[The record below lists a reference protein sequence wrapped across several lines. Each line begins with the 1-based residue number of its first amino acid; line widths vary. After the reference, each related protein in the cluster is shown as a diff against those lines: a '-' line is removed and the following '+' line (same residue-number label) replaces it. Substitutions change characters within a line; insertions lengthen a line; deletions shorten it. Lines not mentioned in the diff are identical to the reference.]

1 MRLLHLAWPNLSLRL
16 ELARL
21 GLPWTPTA
29 PLVLGGRPWDPGSV
43 LDRSPA
49 AARFGVR
56 PGQPLG
62 VAHRLVPE
70 ATFLEAD
77 PGAYATAFEAV
88 LEALAAFT
96 PAIVGETD
104 PTAPAFGRALLGIEG
119 LDRLWGDEATLT
131 ARARAAVA
139 ALLPAAARAGIG
151 NTRFGAGVAAS
162 MAREATALVTIRA
175 GGASEEAAF
184 LAPLPIR
191 LLPAPELEGRFAL
204 FGLRRIGDLAALPR
218 SAVVSRFGTLGGE
231 LHDLAR
237 GLDGRPLR
245 PRRPIERLRAE
256 AELDPPVDQLDS
268 LRFVL
273 HHLAGA
279 LCEQLAARGAG
290 AGRAVVELDFEGPGP
305 AILGG
310 SRARGSEPA
319 APSGAAGP
327 PDSTA
332 TSLRIEQI
340 LPEPVAQADLVER
353 LLVARLEATTLTAP
367 VVRLALELDGRVP
380 QAGSQLGLFT
390 PQSANAAR
398 LDWQLAS
405 LAIRFGATS
414 LWRVRIADPE
424 ASLSEART
432 IWAAV
437 GEGTALGSAGEAA
450 MHQPSGKRAP

>member
-21 GLPWTPTA
+21 GLPWTPTT

-77 PGAYATAFEAV
+77 PAAYAVAFEAV

-96 PAIVGETD
+96 PAIEGETD
-104 PTAPAFGRALLGIEG
+104 STAPAFGRALLGIEG

-131 ARARAAVA
+131 ARVRAAVA
-139 ALLPAAARAGIG
+139 ARLPAAPRAGIG

-162 MAREATALVTIRA
+162 MARQAASLVTIPA
-175 GGASEEAAF
+175 GGAAEEAAF

-218 SAVVSRFGTLGGE
+218 SAVVARFGTLGGE

-245 PRRPIERLRAE
+245 PRRPVERLRAE
-256 AELDPPVDQLDS
+256 AELDPPVEQLES

-290 AGRAVVELDFEGPGP
+290 ATRAVLELDLEGP
-305 AILGG
+305 
-310 SRARGSEPA
+310 ARPTDRGT
-319 APSGAAGP
+319 P
-327 PDSTA
+327 PDPA
-332 TSLRIEQI
+332 PPALRIEQV
-340 LPEPVAQADLVER
+340 LPEPVAQAALVER
-353 LLVARLEATTLTAP
+353 LLVARLETTTLTAP
-367 VVRLALELDGRVP
+367 VVRLALELDGRAP

-414 LWRVRIADPE
+414 LWRVGLGDPE
-424 ASLSEART
+424 AALPEART
-432 IWAAV
+432 AWTPAGEGPAATSEAPTAAAV
-437 GEGTALGSAGEAA
+437 DGPVPVRQRPATRRRTST
-450 MHQPSGKRAP
+450 R

>member
-1 MRLLHLAWPNLSLRL
+1 MRLLHLAWPNLPLRL
-16 ELARL
+16 ELTRL

-29 PLVLGGRPWDPGSV
+29 PLVLGGRPWDPGVV

-77 PGAYATAFEAV
+77 PAAYATAFEAA
-88 LEALAAFT
+88 LEALAEFT
-96 PAIVGETD
+96 PSIEGETD
-104 PTAPAFGRALLGIEG
+104 PTAAAFGRALLGIEG

-139 ALLPAAARAGIG
+139 ARLPAAPRAGIG

-162 MAREATALVTIRA
+162 LARDAAALVTIPV
-175 GGASEEAAF
+175 GGATEEADF

-218 SAVVSRFGTLGGE
+218 SAVVARFGVIGGE

-237 GLDGRPLR
+237 GLDGRPLK

-256 AELDPPVDQLDS
+256 AELDPPVDQLES

-290 AGRAVVELDFEGPGP
+290 AARAVVELELEELARSPGSDRP
-305 AILGG
+305 G
-310 SRARGSEPA
+310 S
-319 APSGAAGP
+319 SGQDQP
-327 PDSTA
+327 F
-332 TSLRIEQI
+332 LRIEQV
-340 LPEPVAQADLVER
+340 LPEPVAQAALVER
-353 LLVARLEATTLTAP
+353 LLVARLEAMTLIAP
-367 VVRLALELDGRVP
+367 VVRLALELDGRTP
-380 QAGSQLGLFT
+380 QAGTQLGLFT
-390 PQSANAAR
+390 PQSANAAQ

-405 LAIRFGATS
+405 LAIRFGPDR
-414 LWRVRIADPE
+414 LWRVGIGDPE
-424 ASLSEART
+424 APLPEART
-432 IWAAV
+432 TWTPAGDPTTVA
-437 GEGTALGSAGEAA
+437 GGGSSAGRA
-450 MHQPSGKRAP
+450 SGQGKADE

>member
-1 MRLLHLAWPNLSLRL
+1 
-16 ELARL
+16 
-21 GLPWTPTA
+21 
-29 PLVLGGRPWDPGSV
+29 V

-77 PGAYATAFEAV
+77 PSAYTTAFEAV
-88 LEALAAFT
+88 LEALADFT
-96 PAIVGETD
+96 PSIEGETE
-104 PTAPAFGRALLGIEG
+104 PTARAFGRALLGIEG

-139 ALLPAAARAGIG
+139 ALLPAAPRAGIG

-162 MAREATALVTIRA
+162 LARETASLMTITP
-175 GGASEEAAF
+175 GGAAEEAAF

-204 FGLRRIGDLAALPR
+204 FGLRHIGDLAALPR
-218 SAVVSRFGTLGGE
+218 SAVVARFGAMGGE

-256 AELDPPVDQLDS
+256 AELDPPVDQLES

-290 AGRAVVELDFEGPGP
+290 AGRAVLELELEGVPR
-305 AILGG
+305 L
-310 SRARGSEPA
+310 RDQ
-319 APSGAAGP
+319 APSL
-327 PDSTA
+327 
-332 TSLRIEQI
+332 LRVEQV

-353 LLVARLEATTLTAP
+353 LLVARLETTTLTAP
-367 VVRLALELDGRVP
+367 VVRLALELDGRAP
-380 QAGSQLGLFT
+380 QAGTQLGLFT

-405 LAIRFGATS
+405 LAIRFGPAR
-414 LWRVRIADPE
+414 LWRVDVADPE
-424 ASLSEART
+424 AALPEART
-432 IWAAV
+432 TW
-437 GEGTALGSAGEAA
+437 TPAGEAA
-450 MHQPSGKRAP
+450 IVGDQAATSRTSSAHDGRSG

>member
-1 MRLLHLAWPNLSLRL
+1 MRLLHLAWPNLPLRL
-16 ELARL
+16 ELTRL

-49 AARFGVR
+49 AARFGIR

-77 PGAYATAFEAV
+77 PGAYAAAFEAV

-96 PAIVGETD
+96 PSIEGETD

-131 ARARAAVA
+131 ARTRAAVS
-139 ALLPAAARAGIG
+139 ALLPAVPRAGIG

-162 MAREATALVTIRA
+162 MARDATTLVAIPA
-175 GGASEEAAF
+175 GGATEEAAF

-191 LLPAPELEGRFAL
+191 LLPAPDLEGRFAL

-218 SAVVSRFGTLGGE
+218 SAVVARFGTLGGE

-245 PRRPIERLRAE
+245 PRRPVERLRAE
-256 AELDPPVDQLDS
+256 AELDPPVDQLES

-290 AGRAVVELDFEGPGP
+290 AGRAVLELDLEASARPSDG
-305 AILGG
+305 A
-310 SRARGSEPA
+310 SRIH
-319 APSGAAGP
+319 
-327 PDSTA
+327 
-332 TSLRIEQI
+332 LEQI
-340 LPEPVAQADLVER
+340 LPEPVAQTDLVER
-353 LLVARLEATTLTAP
+353 LLVARLETTTLPAP
-367 VVRLALELDGRVP
+367 VVRLALELDGRAP

-390 PQSANAAR
+390 PQSADAAR
-398 LDWQLAS
+398 LEWQLAS
-405 LAIRFGATS
+405 LAIRFGPER
-414 LWRVRIADPE
+414 LWRVGIADPE
-424 ASLSEART
+424 APLSEGRTAWTPVGAEAPAMGDGGAR
-432 IWAAV
+432 
-437 GEGTALGSAGEAA
+437 
-450 MHQPSGKRAP
+450 

>member
-1 MRLLHLAWPNLSLRL
+1 MRLLHFAWPNLPLRL

-21 GLPWTPTA
+21 GLPWTPTT

-77 PGAYATAFEAV
+77 PAAYAAAFEAV

-96 PAIVGETD
+96 PAIEGETD

-139 ALLPAAARAGIG
+139 ARLPAAPRAGIG

-162 MAREATALVTIRA
+162 MAREATSLVAIPA
-175 GGASEEAAF
+175 GGAAEEAAF

-204 FGLRRIGDLAALPR
+204 FGLRRIGDLAALAR
-218 SAVVSRFGTLGGE
+218 SAVVARFGTLGGE

-245 PRRPIERLRAE
+245 PTPAGGAAAGRGGAGPAGRPAGVAPLRA
-256 AELDPPVDQLDS
+256 PPS
-268 LRFVL
+268 RRRALR
-273 HHLAGA
+273 
-279 LCEQLAARGAG
+279 AARCTRCRCRAG
-290 AGRAVVELDFEGPGP
+290 PSWSST
-305 AILGG
+305 
-310 SRARGSEPA
+310 SR
-319 APSGAAGP
+319 SGAPATDRRHAGSAP
-327 PDSTA
+327 PA
-332 TSLRIEQI
+332 LRIEQV
-340 LPEPVAQADLVER
+340 LPEPVAQAALVER
-353 LLVARLEATTLTAP
+353 LLVARLETTDADRAGRPPGPRARRPRPAGGQPARPLHARSRPTPPASTGSWRAWPSASAP
-367 VVRLALELDGRVP
+367 IE
-380 QAGSQLGLFT
+380 
-390 PQSANAAR
+390 
-398 LDWQLAS
+398 
-405 LAIRFGATS
+405 
-414 LWRVRIADPE
+414 LWRVGLGDPE
-424 ASLSEART
+424 A
-432 IWAAV
+432 
-437 GEGTALGSAGEAA
+437 ALPEAA
-450 MHQPSGKRAP
+450 RPGRRSARDDAPCVGVPARRPDVAR

>member
-1 MRLLHLAWPNLSLRL
+1 M
-16 ELARL
+16 
-21 GLPWTPTA
+21 
-29 PLVLGGRPWDPGSV
+29 LGGRPWDPGSV

-77 PGAYATAFEAV
+77 PAAYAVAFEAV

-96 PAIVGETD
+96 PAIEGETD
-104 PTAPAFGRALLGIEG
+104 PAAPAFGRALLGIEG
-119 LDRLWGDEATLT
+119 LGPLWGDEATLT
-131 ARARAAVA
+131 ARVRSAVA
-139 ALLPAAARAGIG
+139 AQLPPAPRAGIG

-162 MAREATALVTIRA
+162 MAREATSLLAIPA
-175 GGASEEAAF
+175 GGAAEEAAF

-218 SAVVSRFGTLGGE
+218 SAVVARFGRLGGE
-231 LHDLAR
+231 LHDLAH

-256 AELDPPVDQLDS
+256 AELDPPVEQLES

-290 AGRAVVELDFEGPGP
+290 ATCAVLELDLEGP
-305 AILGG
+305 
-310 SRARGSEPA
+310 ARSSSPGM
-319 APSGAAGP
+319 P
-327 PDSTA
+327 PDTGQP
-332 TSLRIEQI
+332 TLRIEQV
-340 LPEPVAQADLVER
+340 LPEPVAQATLVER
-353 LLVARLEATTLTAP
+353 LLVARLEITTLTAP
-367 VVRLALELDGRVP
+367 VVRLALELDGRAP

-390 PQSANAAR
+390 PQSATAAR
-398 LDWQLAS
+398 LDWQLSS

-414 LWRVRIADPE
+414 LWRVGLGDPE
-424 ASLSEART
+424 APLPEART
-432 IWAAV
+432 AWTPA
-437 GEGTALGSAGEAA
+437 GEGPPATSETPRRTAGDGDPVSGRDGAA
-450 MHQPSGKRAP
+450 TRRRTATR

>member
-1 MRLLHLAWPNLSLRL
+1 
-16 ELARL
+16 
-21 GLPWTPTA
+21 
-29 PLVLGGRPWDPGSV
+29 
-43 LDRSPA
+43 
-49 AARFGVR
+49 
-56 PGQPLG
+56 

-70 ATFLEAD
+70 ANFLEAD
-77 PGAYATAFEAV
+77 PAAYATAFEAV

-96 PAIVGETD
+96 PSIEGETD
-104 PTAPAFGRALLGIEG
+104 PIAPAFGRALLGIEG

-139 ALLPAAARAGIG
+139 TLLPAAPRAGIG

-162 MAREATALVTIRA
+162 MARETTSLVAIPA
-175 GGASEEAAF
+175 GGAAEEAAF

-218 SAVVSRFGTLGGE
+218 SAVVARFGALGGE

-237 GLDGRPLR
+237 GLDGRPLK

-256 AELDPPVDQLDS
+256 AELDPPVDQLES

-290 AGRAVVELDFEGPGP
+290 AGRAIVELDLEAPTRPDLGP
-305 AILGG
+305 
-310 SRARGSEPA
+310 
-319 APSGAAGP
+319 
-327 PDSTA
+327 ST
-332 TSLRIEQI
+332 LRIEQV
-340 LPEPVAQADLVER
+340 LPEPVAQAALVER

-367 VVRLALELDGRVP
+367 VVRLALELDGRAP

-405 LAIRFGATS
+405 LAIRFGPDR
-414 LWRVRIADPE
+414 LWRVGIGDPE
-424 ASLSEART
+424 APLSEGRT
-432 IWAAV
+432 TWAPV
-437 GEGTALGSAGEAA
+437 GDPGAAPGGSA
-450 MHQPSGKRAP
+450 R

>member
-1 MRLLHLAWPNLSLRL
+1 MRLLHFAWPNLPLRL
-16 ELARL
+16 ELARR
-21 GLPWTPTA
+21 GLPWTPTT

-77 PGAYATAFEAV
+77 PAAYAAAFEAV

-96 PAIVGETD
+96 PGIEGETD
-104 PTAPAFGRALLGIEG
+104 PTAAAFGRALLGIEG

-139 ALLPAAARAGIG
+139 ALLPVAPRAGIG

-162 MAREATALVTIRA
+162 MAREATSLVAIPV
-175 GGASEEAAF
+175 GGAAEEAAF

-204 FGLRRIGDLAALPR
+204 FGLRRIGDLAALAR
-218 SAVVSRFGTLGGE
+218 SAVVARFGTLGGE

-245 PRRPIERLRAE
+245 PRRPVERLRAE
-256 AELDPPVDQLDS
+256 AELDPPVDQLES

-290 AGRAVVELDFEGPGP
+290 AGRAVLELDLDGP
-305 AILGG
+305 
-310 SRARGSEPA
+310 
-319 APSGAAGP
+319 GAAGGP
-327 PDSTA
+327 RSPRSPRSRSARPAT
-332 TSLRIEQI
+332 TSLRIEQV
-340 LPEPVAQADLVER
+340 LPEPVAQAALVER
-353 LLVARLEATTLTAP
+353 LLVARLETTTLTSP
-367 VVRLALELDGRVP
+367 VVRLALELDGRAP
-380 QAGSQLGLFT
+380 QAGTQLGLFN

-405 LAIRFGATS
+405 LAIRFGADR
-414 LWRVRIADPE
+414 LWRVGLADPE
-424 ASLSEART
+424 ASLPEGRT
-432 IWAAV
+432 TWTPV
-437 GEGTALGSAGEAA
+437 GEEAA
-450 MHQPSGKRAP
+450 APYVGDPGATPGTGAR

>member
-21 GLPWTPTA
+21 GLPWTPTT

-77 PGAYATAFEAV
+77 PAAYAVAFEAV

-96 PAIVGETD
+96 PAIEGETD
-104 PTAPAFGRALLGIEG
+104 STAPAFGRALLGIEG

-131 ARARAAVA
+131 ARVRAAVA
-139 ALLPAAARAGIG
+139 ARLPAAPRAGIG

-162 MAREATALVTIRA
+162 MARQAASLVTIPP
-175 GGASEEAAF
+175 GGATEEAAF

-218 SAVVSRFGTLGGE
+218 SAVVARFGTLGGE

-245 PRRPIERLRAE
+245 PRRPVERLRAE
-256 AELDPPVDQLDS
+256 AELDPPVEQLES

-290 AGRAVVELDFEGPGP
+290 ATRAVLELDLEGP
-305 AILGG
+305 
-310 SRARGSEPA
+310 ARPTDRGT
-319 APSGAAGP
+319 P
-327 PDSTA
+327 PDPA
-332 TSLRIEQI
+332 PPALRIEQV
-340 LPEPVAQADLVER
+340 LPEPVAQAALVER
-353 LLVARLEATTLTAP
+353 LLVARLETTTLTAP
-367 VVRLALELDGRVP
+367 VVRLALELDGRAP

-414 LWRVRIADPE
+414 LWRVGLGDPE
-424 ASLSEART
+424 AALPEART
-432 IWAAV
+432 AWTPAGEGPAATSEAPTAAAV
-437 GEGTALGSAGEAA
+437 DGPGPVRKRPATRRRTAT
-450 MHQPSGKRAP
+450 R

>member
-1 MRLLHLAWPNLSLRL
+1 MRLLHLAWPNLPLRL
-16 ELARL
+16 ELVRL
-21 GLPWTPTA
+21 GLPWAPTA
-29 PLVLGGRPWDPGSV
+29 PLVLGGRPWDPGVV

-56 PGQPLG
+56 PGQSLG

-77 PGAYATAFEAV
+77 PAAYTTAFEAV
-88 LEALAAFT
+88 LDALADFT
-96 PAIVGETD
+96 PSVEGETD
-104 PTAPAFGRALLGIEG
+104 PTAPAFGRSLLGIEG

-131 ARARAAVA
+131 ARARAAVT
-139 ALLPAAARAGIG
+139 ALLPAAPRAGIG

-162 MAREATALVTIRA
+162 MAREPTALAAIPP
-175 GGASEEAAF
+175 GGATEEATF

-218 SAVVSRFGTLGGE
+218 SAVVARFGALGGE

-237 GLDGRPLR
+237 GLDGRPLK

-256 AELDPPVDQLDS
+256 AELDPPVDQLES

-290 AGRAVVELDFEGPGP
+290 AARVIVELELEGSI
-305 AILGG
+305 A
-310 SRARGSEPA
+310 
-319 APSGAAGP
+319 
-327 PDSTA
+327 
-332 TSLRIEQI
+332 LRIEQV
-340 LPEPVAQADLVER
+340 LPEPVAQAALVER
-353 LLVARLEATTLTAP
+353 LLVARLAATTLTAP
-367 VVRLALELDGRVP
+367 VTRLSLELDGRAP

-390 PQSANAAR
+390 PQSASAAR
-398 LDWQLAS
+398 LDWQLAG
-405 LAIRFGATS
+405 LAIRFGPDR
-414 LWRVRIADPE
+414 LWRVGIGDPE
-424 ASLSEART
+424 APLVEARAT
-432 IWAAV
+432 WTPA
-437 GEGTALGSAGEAA
+437 GGSVT
-450 MHQPSGKRAP
+450 

>member
-1 MRLLHLAWPNLSLRL
+1 MRLLHLTWPNLSLRL

-21 GLPWTPTA
+21 GLPWTPTT

-77 PGAYATAFEAV
+77 PAAYAVAFEAV

-96 PAIVGETD
+96 PAIEGETD
-104 PTAPAFGRALLGIEG
+104 STAPAFGRALLGIEG

-131 ARARAAVA
+131 ARVRAAVA
-139 ALLPAAARAGIG
+139 ARLPAAPRAGIG
-151 NTRFGAGVAAS
+151 NTRFGAAVAAS
-162 MAREATALVTIRA
+162 MARQAASLVTIPP
-175 GGASEEAAF
+175 GGATEEAAF

-218 SAVVSRFGTLGGE
+218 SAVVARFGTLGGE

-245 PRRPIERLRAE
+245 PRRPVERLRAE
-256 AELDPPVDQLDS
+256 AELDPPVEQLES

-290 AGRAVVELDFEGPGP
+290 ATRAVLELDLEGP
-305 AILGG
+305 
-310 SRARGSEPA
+310 ARPTDRGT
-319 APSGAAGP
+319 P
-327 PDSTA
+327 PDPA
-332 TSLRIEQI
+332 PPALRIEQV
-340 LPEPVAQADLVER
+340 LPEPVAQAALVER
-353 LLVARLEATTLTAP
+353 LLVARLETTTLTAP
-367 VVRLALELDGRVP
+367 VVRLALELDGRAP

-414 LWRVRIADPE
+414 LWRVGLGDPE
-424 ASLSEART
+424 AALPEART
-432 IWAAV
+432 AWTPAGEGPAATSEAPTAAAV
-437 GEGTALGSAGEAA
+437 DGPVPVRKRPATRRRTAT
-450 MHQPSGKRAP
+450 R